1 MKESNQNGYA
11 GAPDFVFDPAARIK
25 AQEREGIAG
34 EVMYSSYGLSLF
46 AIEDDD
52 LRRACFGAFNPL
64 RNSSDWRT
72 LAVAAR
78 SAASDRIKRRASLTR
93 ENGH

>member
-64 RNSSDWRT
+64 VI
-72 LAVAAR
+72 AVIGGLSR
-78 SAASDRIKRRASLTR
+78 SPPGRRLPIASKGAPR
-93 ENGH
+93 